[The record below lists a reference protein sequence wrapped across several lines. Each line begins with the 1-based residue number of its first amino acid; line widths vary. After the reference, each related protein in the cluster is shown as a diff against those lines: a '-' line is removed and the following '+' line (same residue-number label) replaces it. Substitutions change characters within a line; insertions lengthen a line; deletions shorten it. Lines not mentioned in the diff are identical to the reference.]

1 MSGRFRSSG
10 DYSGPIVP
18 TNPDRNVRR
27 GTSQRTQR
35 DAATSL
41 MDGCPSASK
50 CVLAMA
56 VPLWLSNVLLW
67 LSQWLSQCVLWLSQN
82 VLPMAVPMCSMAVPV
97 SPWLSQC
104 RRALWLSQCRVPYGC
119 PWPDGCPSVGFQR
132 DGPMAVPAPS
142 DFMAVPACRSNMAV
156 PAPPSAFPP
165 WLSPYRAAPYRAP
178 IHGWLSQPPFS
189 CNVPTFGEESAHATE
204 CIPMT
209 NSLPAP
215 PATAAG
221 SSATS
226 RRPGQCDALK

>member
-41 MDGCPSASK
+41 MDGP
-50 CVLAMA
+50 MA
-56 VPLWLSNVLLW
+56 VPVRPSAFSLWLSRYGCPTFFL
-67 LSQWLSQCVLWLSQN
+67 WLSQCVL
-82 VLPMAVPMCSMAVPV
+82 
-97 SPWLSQC
+97 WLSQC

-165 WLSPYRAAPYRAP
+165 WLSPYRAP

-226 RRPGQCDALK
+226 RRPGQRDALK